1 MSVNSK
7 KAESQKKVSPT
18 PATRNTMTV
27 NVSHAEK
34 QNPRGSCNQ
43 LQSKHIEGRPDTLDG
58 GLTGSCGSK
67 HTQRARRR
75 DYICLQRNTREER
88 TDPQFCTHH
97 HHANLLFFPD
107 PDTQNLLQ
115 NLGAPLHSAYLT
127 EMDRPVLRT
136 FARSKK
142 YLQGK
147 HLWPRYLGQRYL

>member
-1 MSVNSK
+1 MCVSVSVCVCVCVSVNSK

-67 HTQRARRR
+67 HTPKGQ
-75 DYICLQRNTREER
+75 EER
-88 TDPQFCTHH
+88 LYLPPTEYTGRTD
-97 HHANLLFFPD
+97 
-107 PDTQNLLQ
+107 
-115 NLGAPLHSAYLT
+115 
-127 EMDRPVLRT
+127 
-136 FARSKK
+136 
-142 YLQGK
+142 
-147 HLWPRYLGQRYL
+147 